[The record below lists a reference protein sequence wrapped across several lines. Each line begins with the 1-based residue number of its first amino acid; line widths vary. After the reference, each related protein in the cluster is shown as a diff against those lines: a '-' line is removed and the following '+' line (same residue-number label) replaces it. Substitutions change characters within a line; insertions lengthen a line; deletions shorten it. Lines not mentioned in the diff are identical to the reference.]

1 MSILLLEPHTQT
13 PHFAPRPMKPLSIL
27 VADDEKAI
35 QALLELQLT
44 KLGHRVVSASDV
56 TAGLKAI
63 KEHSFDLLVTD
74 MLMPGGGGGDLI
86 AALKKA
92 QPMARIVA
100 MSGGG
105 RYANGEDCLALARGL
120 GAHALVL
127 KPFTWPDLRAGIA
140 TAMAGRSMTL

>member
-1 MSILLLEPHTQT
+1 
-13 PHFAPRPMKPLSIL
+13 MKPLSIL
-27 VADDEKAI
+27 VADDEKSI
-35 QALLELQLT
+35 QALLELELT
-44 KLGHRVVSASDV
+44 RSGHRVVSANDV
-56 TAGLKAI
+56 TTGLKAI
-63 KEHSFDLLVTD
+63 KEHRFDLLVTD

-92 QPMARIVA
+92 QPAARIVA

-127 KPFTWPDLRAGIA
+127 KPFTWDQLRAGIA
-140 TAMAGRSMTL
+140 AAMGGRSMAP